1 MEKRL
6 VLPGEKLST
15 SEELLSGDGTFE
27 EDGVLRANRIGIY
40 VIDEKNRKATVKP
53 VTNTPVIIK
62 KGDTVLAEVQSVRS
76 SMVIAE
82 VIHVRGKNRG
92 ISGDTNGTL
101 RVSEISTSYTKDPS
115 TEFAVGDIFRAR
127 VTQVRPSL
135 QLATKDRDLGVIK
148 GLCTRCRNP
157 LIRKGNLLECKRCGR
172 TEKRKTAEDYGDF
185 DLEKL

>member
-82 VIHVRGKNRG
+82 VIHVAGKNRG

-157 LIRKGNLLECKRCGR
+157 LIRKGNILECPRCGR
-172 TEKRKTAEDYGDF
+172 TEKRKTAEDYGNF
-185 DLEKL
+185 DLDKL